1 MIDIILSVTRP
12 HEEFSLRLPSD
23 STVIFSNITFT
34 EKRLTVQF
42 AKPDDHDFIVYLMD
56 NKMEV
61 DSLYFSA
68 LSTADNSMNLNSHRA
83 TTKIVSGRMTLNA
96 KIVFNMSVPCRLHST
111 SEVTVEITLRRDPEP
126 RVALAYGAGGAL
138 VAPAAGA
145 GGAFVAP
152 AAGAGGALVAPAAG
166 AGGAPVSED
175 EDEIVDLTDPD
186 VVCLDDL
193 PGSGKRKR

>member
-23 STVIFSNITFT
+23 STVIVSNITFT
-34 EKRLTVQF
+34 EEGLTVQF
-42 AKPDDHDFIVYLMD
+42 AKPDNHDFIVYLMD

-61 DSLYFSA
+61 ESLYFSA
-68 LSTADNSMNLNSHRA
+68 LSTVDNSMNLYSHRA
-83 TTKIVSGRMTLNA
+83 TPKEVSGKMTPNA
-96 KIVFNMSVPCRLHST
+96 KTVFNMSVPCRLHST
-111 SEVTVEITLRRDPEP
+111 SEVTVEVTWRRDPEP

-138 VAPAAGA
+138 
-145 GGAFVAP
+145 VAP